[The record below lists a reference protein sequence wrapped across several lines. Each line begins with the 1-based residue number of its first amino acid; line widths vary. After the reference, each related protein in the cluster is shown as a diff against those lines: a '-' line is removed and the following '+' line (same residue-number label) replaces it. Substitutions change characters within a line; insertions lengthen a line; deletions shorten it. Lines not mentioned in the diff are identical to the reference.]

1 MLNGV
6 GINPY
11 TANNRRLC
19 KGASNKA
26 TEFHHENKSLD
37 IDEGTKT
44 NTMCRKFIN
53 DHGILFGQ
61 EWNKVCKGKKSCG
74 IKVDKSNYNYFSQ
87 SGGFGGNRQRKEEEA
102 KICFHDNSDFF
113 IQYTCE

>member
-1 MLNGV
+1 MGYDEVHCAFTSFSLGHITMTCPYGTMGKIMLNGV

-37 IDEGTKT
+37 IDERTKT
-44 NTMCRKFIN
+44 NTMCRKFVN
-53 DHGILFGQ
+53 DHGILFG
-61 EWNKVCKGKKSCG
+61 
-74 IKVDKSNYNYFSQ
+74 
-87 SGGFGGNRQRKEEEA
+87 
-102 KICFHDNSDFF
+102 
-113 IQYTCE
+113 